1 MKILIEDEKKIVLEE
16 QKQEENVDCEEPGET
31 NCDVSFYLRLRK

>member
-16 QKQEENVDCEEPGET
+16 QKQEENVDCEEPRET
-31 NCDVSFYLRLRK
+31 NLDVSFYLRLRK